1 VWRVAIGG
9 GQPRISAIS
18 DDEVD
23 RLLLDVDLLEQR
35 CSTK

>member
-1 VWRVAIGG
+1 VVVNPGF
-9 GQPRISAIS
+9 SAIS